1 MIDYVAPTFIIVLGI
16 PLAAGW
22 VARNV
27 AYGFRSPRTMA
38 SDEIWYPVNRASG
51 WSTIA
56 AGLVWLL
63 AGPIAGLIALG
74 ISIVGTAIYAGW
86 LVARR
91 TE

>member
-1 MIDYVAPTFIIVLGI
+1 MIDYVAPILIVSLGI

-27 AYGFRSPRTMA
+27 AYGFRSRRTMA

-63 AGPIAGLIALG
+63 AGHVAGLIALAL
-74 ISIVGTAIYAGW
+74 SVVGTAAYAGW